1 MGVKKMRLIDADVF
15 KTEYENLITWV
26 SHRAEKARLREF
38 IKDIQNQPTVKA
50 IPIELYE
57 QVKGE
62 RDIAIEQLKSLNIEL
77 FEKPYLKAIT
87 IEWIKNWFNPKYANT
102 VYYSLLRDMI
112 KDWEKEN
119 ETD

>member
-1 MGVKKMRLIDADVF
+1 MRLIDADVF

-50 IPIELYE
+50 IP
-57 QVKGE
+57 V
-62 RDIAIEQLKSLNIEL
+62 
-77 FEKPYLKAIT
+77 
-87 IEWIKNWFNPKYANT
+87 EWIKKWMEKWTPDLSVAEM
-102 VYYSLLRDMI
+102 L

-119 ETD
+119 ARD

>member
-1 MGVKKMRLIDADVF
+1 MRLIDADVF

-38 IKDIQNQPTVKA
+38 IKDIQNQPTVEA

-62 RDIAIEQLKSLNIEL
+62 RDVAIEQLKALNIEL

-87 IEWIKNWFNPKYANT
+87 IEFIKAFKKEVRDVTNGKAVIDW
-102 VYYSLLRDMI
+102 LLE
-112 KDWEKEN
+112 DWEKEN
-119 ETD
+119 EHKESD